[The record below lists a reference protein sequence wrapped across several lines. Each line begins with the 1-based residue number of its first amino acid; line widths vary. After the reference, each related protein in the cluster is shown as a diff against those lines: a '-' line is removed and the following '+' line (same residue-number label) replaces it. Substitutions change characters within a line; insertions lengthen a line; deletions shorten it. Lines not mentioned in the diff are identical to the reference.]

1 MIIQYLETL
10 LGRLAGPSVEGA
22 VLPMIDLAPWLGG
35 DGTGSSAATRK
46 DPEAALAA
54 AFLVQTAGPAHSSFE
69 RAGAILDDP
78 PDGAPEQVAHF
89 FRRAVA
95 LVRDEVEGVA
105 AHDPEFAE
113 TLRRTADR
121 LREPSLTAPEAAEA
135 CWALFFPEA
144 VGIIGHEAAREG
156 ALRTART
163 ITIRDLADDPLSDP
177 GREILFTSNVL
188 LTLPAAPGAIGDL
201 PYPPDVRNALREAS
215 GEPQRY
221 WYDHPIQIG
230 VPPERNE
237 LLYGLRSLDQAI
249 GFERRRA
256 DSATGPATSAADD
269 RRVVCL
275 LSVSVTHEALHKIAR
290 LYVEEGLA
298 RSGPLEHLDVYVLT
312 EADARRLLDEVLL
325 VETGSGADAGDAADA
340 GEAADGLRA
349 VFGVDGEYGRHY
361 TFLKAI
367 AALWQ
372 VLIDPGVRAT
382 FKIDLDQVFPQ
393 DALVAETGESAFEH
407 LATPRWGAV
416 GTDAQGREVELGMIA
431 GALVNERDIGR
442 GLFTPDVAYPERAPT
457 PEEYVF
463 RSALPQALS
472 TQAEMMTRYGAGP
485 LDGTSAV
492 LERIHVTGGTN
503 GIRIDALRRHRP
515 FTPSFIGR
523 AEDQAYVLSTLGQP
537 APRLA
542 YVHEAGLIMRHDKE
556 AFAGDASA
564 AAHVGKLIGDDVRIL
579 YFSAYVW
586 AVARDGEGGSLNRAA
601 IKALLDPFTGG
612 FVSRIPLTV
621 VLLRFALRTLGFFA
635 RGEGEWGREYALDGA
650 RRLTAAME
658 VTTDAVALRA
668 TVERERA
675 GWARFYDALDV
686 LEAGLEAGDPHA
698 LRSQRAAHA
707 IVDGCRVRSPVA

>member
-1 MIIQYLETL
+1 MIIRYLETV
-10 LGRLAGPSVEGA
+10 LGRLVGPSVEGA
-22 VLPMIDLAPWLGG
+22 TLPMIDPAPWLGG
-35 DGTGSSAATRK
+35 DGTGSSAATRQE
-46 DPEAALAA
+46 PEAALAA
-54 AFLVQTAGPAHSSFE
+54 AFLVRTAGPAHPSFE
-69 RAGAILDDP
+69 RSSAILDDP
-78 PDGAPEQVAHF
+78 PDGAPDEVAHF

-95 LVRDEVEGVA
+95 LTRDEVEGVA

-113 TLRRTADR
+113 TLARTADR
-121 LREPSLTAPEAAEA
+121 LLDPSLTAAEAAEA

-144 VGIIGHEAAREG
+144 VGIIGDEAAREA

-188 LTLPAAPGAIGDL
+188 LTLPATSAAIGDL
-201 PYPPDVRNALREAS
+201 PYPPEVREAMREAS

-230 VPPERNE
+230 VPPEGNE
-237 LLYGLRSLDQAI
+237 LLSGLRLLDEAI
-249 GFERRRA
+249 GFERDRS
-256 DSATGPATSAADD
+256 DSATGPATSPADD

-275 LSVSVTHEALHKIAR
+275 LSVSVTHEALHKIGR
-290 LYVEEGLA
+290 LYVEEELA

-325 VETGSGADAGDAADA
+325 AEAGCGAEAGDAAD
-340 GEAADGLRA
+340 ELRA

-361 TFLKAI
+361 SFLKAI
-367 AALWQ
+367 AAVWH

-393 DALVAETGESAFEH
+393 DVLVAETGESAFEH

-416 GTDAQGREVELGMIA
+416 GTDARGREVELGMIA

-442 GLFTPDVAYPERAPT
+442 GLFTPDVAYPGRAPT
-457 PEEYVF
+457 PEEHVF
-463 RSALPQALS
+463 SSALPQALS
-472 TQAEMMTRYGAGP
+472 TRAEMMTRYGAGP

-503 GIRIDALRRHRP
+503 GIRVDALRRHRP

-586 AVARDGEGGSLNRAA
+586 AVAGDGGGGSLNRAA
-601 IKALLDPFTGG
+601 IKTLLDPFTGG

-650 RRLTAAME
+650 RRLTAAVD
-658 VTTDAVALRA
+658 VTTDGAALRA

-675 GWARFYDALDV
+675 GWARLYDALDV
-686 LEAGLEAGDPHA
+686 LEAGLEVGDPHA